1 MTRPRPR
8 RLIAILST
16 ILGTIGGI
24 EGCASARHA
33 EPALSPEFYGVW
45 AAHDIETRS
54 WWEIRADRV
63 VNYEASVDG
72 QACEGRAVIVVSADV
87 IDLSNRVR
95 LYMMGDQLVIAG
107 AAVRTVHSRASAQDI
122 CRRPDGTYLENA
134 PYIVKRLKG
143 RMA

>member
-1 MTRPRPR
+1 M
-8 RLIAILST
+8 
-16 ILGTIGGI
+16 
-24 EGCASARHA
+24 RHA

-72 QACEGRAVIVVSADV
+72 QACEGRAVNIVGVDV
-87 IDLSNRVR
+87 LGLHDRIRVY
-95 LYMMGDQLVIAG
+95 LAGDQLVFAER
-107 AAVRTVHSRASAQDI
+107 AVRVAYDRAAPQDI
-122 CRRPDGTYLENA
+122 CRRPDGSYLDDA
-134 PYIVKRLKG
+134 PYVVKRLKG

>member
-8 RLIAILST
+8 RLIATLST

-45 AAHDIETRS
+45 AAQDIETRS
-54 WWEIRADRV
+54 WWEIRADRA

-72 QACEGRAVIVVSADV
+72 QACEGRAVIVVSGDV
-87 IDLSNRVR
+87 LDDCGTRRAHRSQPRV
-95 LYMMGDQLVIAG
+95 GAG
-107 AAVRTVHSRASAQDI
+107 HLPSPRWVL
-122 CRRPDGTYLENA
+122 P
-134 PYIVKRLKG
+134 
-143 RMA
+143 